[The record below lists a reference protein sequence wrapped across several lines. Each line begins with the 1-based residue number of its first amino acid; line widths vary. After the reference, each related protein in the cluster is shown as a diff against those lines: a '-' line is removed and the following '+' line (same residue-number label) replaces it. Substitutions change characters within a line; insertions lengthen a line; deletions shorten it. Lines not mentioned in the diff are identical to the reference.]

1 MWERDV
7 LSNCGACTCVC
18 EEDHQHYTG
27 NVPLCIDKQA
37 NQTPSIGIASGNTS
51 IL

>member
-27 NVPLCIDKQA
+27 KVRIPLRIGKQA
-37 NQTPSIGIASGNTS
+37 NQTPSIGIASGST
-51 IL
+51 